1 MRAQAVIFDQDEQYP
16 AGTDFRGEKGAG
28 MKIGTC
34 AKLLLAVVP
43 LLTGCAGF
51 WDSSSSSSFALT
63 NSGNMTV
70 SPGSTGTSTITVTPS
85 SSFTGT
91 VALTCAVTTT
101 PTSATSPTTCDL
113 SSSSITFSTTTAQTS
128 TLTATTTASTTTG
141 AYDIAVTGTSGTITS
156 TTTVC
161 AEVTSST
168 DTCSA
173 TAGASGIF
181 YVLNVET
188 LQIVAYYVNA
198 AGTLTQIATYTTPA
212 TPITLTVAP
221 SNNFLYLSTYSGI
234 YVYKISSDGTLAIQ
248 NSKNVISSDEPF
260 AMQVDSTNKWLVEVV
275 SGAGVVSAIPLD
287 SSTGLY
293 TSATEPYISL
303 PSTSIQQL
311 TISPDNNYIFIAM
324 GTGGTEVVP
333 FTATTSNNAPFG
345 AAIKN
350 IPVKNSNSQG
360 AALSVAV
367 DPSNRLFYI
376 GETSAISATYS
387 GGLRVFNYA
396 SLPTIS
402 ELSASPYASQ
412 GLSPYSI
419 VPISTGNYVYVANH
433 VVSGSIAG
441 FSITG
446 SSSTAYTLTPLDKT
460 FTAGTYPK
468 AMVED
473 STDQFIF
480 VVNYEG
486 SYDLMGYTFDSTNAG
501 YLDSVSAVSS
511 STGTDPVEASA
522 IAAIHNCSGTSN
534 CTTK

>member
-1 MRAQAVIFDQDEQYP
+1 MRAQAVIFDQDEQCP
-16 AGTDFRGEKGAG
+16 AGTDFRGERGAG

-113 SSSSITFSTTTAQTS
+113 SSSSITFSSTTAQTS
-128 TLTATTTASTTTG
+128 TLTATTTSSTTTG

-234 YVYKISSDGTLAIQ
+234 YVYKISSDGTLVIK
-248 NSKNVISSDEPF
+248 NSSNVISSDEPF

-275 SGAGVVSAIPLD
+275 TGGGVVSAIPLD

-303 PSTSIQQL
+303 PSTDIQQL
-311 TISPDNNYIFIAM
+311 TISPDNKYIFIAM
-324 GTGGTEVVP
+324 YTGGTEVVP
-333 FTATTSNNAPFG
+333 FTASSSAPFG

-350 IPVKNSNSQG
+350 IPVENSNSQG

-396 SLPTIS
+396 SLPTIV

-441 FSITG
+441 FSITE
-446 SSSTAYTLTPLDKT
+446 SSSGTYTLTALGST
-460 FTAGTYPK
+460 FTAGKYPE

-473 STDQFIF
+473 STDQFVF
-480 VVNYEG
+480 VVNNGG
-486 SYDLMGYTFDSTNAG
+486 SYDLMGYTFDSTTG
-501 YLDSVSAVSS
+501 YLDSAVSS
-511 STGTDPVEASA
+511 STGTGSVEASA